1 MKILVIGVGGIG
13 GFIGSFLHNAGLQIT
28 FIARN
33 KRLDFLKKNGLILQS
48 SIKNIECS
56 KLNVFNSIKDG
67 ESFDIIINTVKLYDF
82 DSTFSE
88 IKNKIDGK
96 FVLLPFQNGIYA
108 EEEIKRNL
116 GIENTYGAVAQISS
130 YVNDKQIIK
139 HVGKLATFFV
149 GKYDNSNDNKVE
161 KFCKICQKSGLD
173 FRFKNNIKEKIW
185 EKFVFL
191 SAYSGMTTLTQKT
204 IGEIFSNDLLKDK
217 FITAMQETY
226 NLARANKVEFKN
238 NPIEFWLQKIEK
250 MPYEMTSSMFVDFK
264 KKKRLELHWLSGSLV
279 KNSQE
284 FGLNMKVHKEIVKG
298 II

>member
-1 MKILVIGVGGIG
+1 M
-13 GFIGSFLHNAGLQIT
+13 
-28 FIARN
+28 
-33 KRLDFLKKNGLILQS
+33 
-48 SIKNIECS
+48 
-56 KLNVFNSIKDG
+56 
-67 ESFDIIINTVKLYDF
+67 
-82 DSTFSE
+82 
-88 IKNKIDGK
+88 
-96 FVLLPFQNGIYA
+96 
-108 EEEIKRNL
+108 
-116 GIENTYGAVAQISS
+116 
-130 YVNDKQIIK
+130 
-139 HVGKLATFFV
+139 
-149 GKYDNSNDNKVE
+149 
-161 KFCKICQKSGLD
+161 
-173 FRFKNNIKEKIW
+173 KEKIW

-226 NLARANKVEFKN
+226 NLARAYKVEFKN

>member
-13 GFIGSFLHNAGLQIT
+13 GFIGSFLHNAGLEIT

-33 KRLDFLKKNGLILQS
+33 TRLNFLKKNGLILQS
-48 SIKNIECS
+48 SIRNIECS

-82 DSTFSE
+82 DKTFCE
-88 IKNKIDGK
+88 IRKKIDGK

-116 GIENTYGAVAQISS
+116 GVENTYGAVAQISS
-130 YVNDKQIIK
+130 YVNDKQIVK
-139 HVGKLATFFV
+139 HVGKLATFYV

-161 KFCKICQKSGLD
+161 KFCKICRKSGLD
-173 FRFKNNIKEKIW
+173 FHFKNNIKEKIW

-204 IGEIFSNDLLKDK
+204 IGEIFSNDFLKDK
-217 FITAMQETY
+217 FITAMKETY
-226 NLARANKVEFKN
+226 TLAKKYNVEFKK

-250 MPYEMTSSMFVDFK
+250 MPYEMTSSMFVDYK
-264 KKKRLELHWLSGSLV
+264 KKKRLELQWLSGSLV
-279 KNSQE
+279 KKSQE
-284 FGLNMKVHKEIVKG
+284 FGVNMKVHKEIVKG

>member
-1 MKILVIGVGGIG
+1 MRILVIGVGGIG
-13 GFIGSFLHNAGLQIT
+13 GFIGSFLHNAGLEIT

-33 KRLDFLKKNGLILQS
+33 TRLNFLKRNGLILES
-48 SIKNIECS
+48 SIKNIKCS
-56 KLNVFNSIKDG
+56 KLNVFDSIKNG

-82 DSTFSE
+82 DKTFSE
-88 IKNKIDGK
+88 IKNKIDGR

-130 YVNDKQIIK
+130 YVNDKQIVK
-139 HVGKLATFFV
+139 HVGKLATFYV

-161 KFCKICQKSGLD
+161 KFCRICQKSGLD

-226 NLARANKVEFKN
+226 NLARAYKVEFKN

-264 KKKRLELHWLSGSLV
+264 KKKET
-279 KNSQE
+279 
-284 FGLNMKVHKEIVKG
+284 
-298 II
+298 

>member
-1 MKILVIGVGGIG
+1 MRILVIGVGGIG
-13 GFIGSFLHNAGLQIT
+13 GFIGSFLHNAGLEIT

-33 KRLDFLKKNGLILQS
+33 TRLNFLKRNGLILES
-48 SIKNIECS
+48 SIKNIKCS
-56 KLNVFNSIKDG
+56 KLNVFDSIKNG

-82 DSTFSE
+82 DKTFSE
-88 IKNKIDGK
+88 IKKKINGK

-108 EEEIKRNL
+108 EEEIKKKL

-130 YVNDKQIIK
+130 YVNDKQIVK
-139 HVGKLATFFV
+139 HVGKLATFYV

-191 SAYSGMTTLTQKT
+191 SAYSGMTTLTKKT

-226 NLARANKVEFKN
+226 DLAKKYNVEFKKD
-238 NPIEFWLQKIEK
+238 PIEFWLEKIEK
-250 MPYEMTSSMFVDFK
+250 MPYEMTSSMFIDFK
-264 KKKRLELHWLSGSLV
+264 KKKRLELQWLSGSLV
-279 KNSQE
+279 KNSLE
-284 FGLNMKVHKEIVKG
+284 FGIRMKVHKEIVKG